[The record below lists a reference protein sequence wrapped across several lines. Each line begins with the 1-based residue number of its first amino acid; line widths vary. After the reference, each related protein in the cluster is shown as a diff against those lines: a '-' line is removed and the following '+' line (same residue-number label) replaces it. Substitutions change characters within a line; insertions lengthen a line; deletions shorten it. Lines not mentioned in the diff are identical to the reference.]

1 MIVSGLPT
9 ASRRKSAG
17 SLRGVNRL
25 PAISIAAALAAAT
38 AAAPASAAQP
48 RFERIGGVKAPGT
61 PAKYNRVGILKIG
74 KPKAKNILVLN
85 PGTSASAAYF
95 APLAKSI
102 VARSPKWQ
110 VWAVERRE
118 NLLEDHSVLNQGK
131 TGKATIKQVFNYY
144 LGWLKD
150 SSISPHVRLI
160 PDSEVGYARQW
171 GMATEI
177 GDLRRVV
184 LKARKQ
190 GGKVVV
196 GGHSLGGTIT
206 TAYATW
212 DFNGKAGA
220 KGLSGLVFI
229 DGGSSPDAVSRS
241 DAKQELA
248 DLKTGTPWLAF
259 GGIPAPYAGLFA
271 LVGSGLAVT
280 DPDSPSLF
288 QNYALLPPALKPP
301 VDTTNLAGFGY
312 DSDADT
318 SPSNLIA
325 FQVHDGQLA
334 ASGDPRGWDQAG
346 DITPVARYAAMLFG
360 SSVKGSDGSA
370 WYHPLRLTLDA
381 GAIGD
386 GNKNPAQKVM
396 GVRATHG
403 DDIHVPIFAFAAA
416 LGGQRVVD
424 ATQALADQSGLP
436 SRDVTIIDRHHTY
449 SHNDPN
455 AAFPKNAFV
464 SHVVPYL
471 RGVAQG
477 R

>member
-1 MIVSGLPT
+1 
-9 ASRRKSAG
+9 
-17 SLRGVNRL
+17 
-25 PAISIAAALAAAT
+25 
-38 AAAPASAAQP
+38 
-48 RFERIGGVKAPGT
+48 
-61 PAKYNRVGILKIG
+61 
-74 KPKAKNILVLN
+74 
-85 PGTSASAAYF
+85 
-95 APLAKSI
+95 
-102 VARSPKWQ
+102 
-110 VWAVERRE
+110 
-118 NLLEDHSVLNQGK
+118 
-131 TGKATIKQVFNYY
+131 
-144 LGWLKD
+144 
-150 SSISPHVRLI
+150 
-160 PDSEVGYARQW
+160 
-171 GMATEI
+171 
-177 GDLRRVV
+177 
-184 LKARKQ
+184 
-190 GGKVVV
+190 
-196 GGHSLGGTIT
+196 
-206 TAYATW
+206 
-212 DFNGKAGA
+212 
-220 KGLSGLVFI
+220 
-229 DGGSSPDAVSRS
+229 VSRS

-360 SSVKGSDGSA
+360 SSVKDSDGSA

-386 GNKNPAQKVM
+386 GNKNPAQKVV

-416 LGGQRVVD
+416 LGGQRVVE
-424 ATQALADQSGLP
+424 ATQALANQSGLP